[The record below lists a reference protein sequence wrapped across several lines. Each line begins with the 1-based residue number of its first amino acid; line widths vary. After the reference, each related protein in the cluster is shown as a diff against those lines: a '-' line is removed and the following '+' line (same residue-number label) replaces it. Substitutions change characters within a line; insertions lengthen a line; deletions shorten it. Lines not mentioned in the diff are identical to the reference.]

1 MEISLAGT
9 RTGEFLLSEA
19 GGERS
24 RELIRLPA
32 GQGMLSAGTLLK
44 ADNTVAANG
53 TDAVKVLYGPIDTGT
68 DSAALAVK
76 GAAIA
81 RDAEVFGEKLVWAIG
96 VTADQKLLAA
106 LSLAESG
113 IISRWTQQPIASNAA
128 DHLVFA
134 SVPVTGTAGVALGP
148 VVAHVKDVFGALVTG
163 STVSATLAKATGTGN
178 LTGGGAKAAVGGVIT
193 WDAATLSAAGDYTL
207 KVSASDLDEA
217 TTDTITITA
226 AGGG

>member
-32 GQGMLSAGTLLK
+32 GQGMLAAGTLLK
-44 ADNTVAANG
+44 ADNTVATNG
-53 TDAVKVLYGPIDTGT
+53 ADAVKVLYGPVDTG
-68 DSAALAVK
+68 ANAGELPVK

-81 RDAEVFGEKLVWAIG
+81 RDAEVFGEKLVWAG
-96 VTADQKLLAA
+96 GTTDDQKLLAA

-113 IISRWTQQPIASNAA
+113 IITRWTQQPIASNAA
-128 DHLVFA
+128 DHLEFVTT
-134 SVPVTGTAGVALGP
+134 PLTGTAGEALSP
-148 VVAHVKDVFGALVTG
+148 IVVHVKDIFGALVTG
-163 STVSATLAKATGTGN
+163 STVSVTLAKATGTGD

-207 KVSASDLDEA
+207 KASAADLGEA
-217 TTDTITITA
+217 TTETITISAA
-226 AGGG
+226 AGG

>member
-76 GAAIA
+76 GTAIA
-81 RDAEVFGEKLVWAIG
+81 RDAEVFGEKLVWASG

-113 IISRWTQQPIASNAA
+113 IITRWTQQPIASNDA
-128 DHLVFA
+128 DHLVFVSA
-134 SVPVTGTAGVALGP
+134 PLTGTAGAALGP
-148 VVAHVKDVFGALVTG
+148 IVAQVKDVFGALVTG
-163 STVSATLAKATGTGN
+163 STISATLAKATGTGN
-178 LTGGGAKAAVGGVIT
+178 LAGGGAKAAVGGVIT

-207 KVSASDLDEA
+207 KVTATDLDEA
-217 TTDTITITA
+217 VSDTITIEA
-226 AGGG
+226 AGG

>member
-32 GQGMLSAGTLLK
+32 GQGMLAAGTLLK

-53 TDAVKVLYGPIDTGT
+53 ADAVKVLYGPVDTG
-68 DSAALAVK
+68 ANAGELPVK

-81 RDAEVFGEKLVWAIG
+81 RDAEVFGEKLVWADG
-96 VTADQKLLAA
+96 VTDDQKLLAA

-113 IISRWTQQPIASNAA
+113 IITRWTQQPIASNAA
-128 DHLVFA
+128 DHLVFV
-134 SVPVTGTAGVALGP
+134 SEPLTGTAGVALGP
-148 VVAHVKDVFGALVTG
+148 IVVHVKDVFGALVTG
-163 STVSATLAKATGTGN
+163 STVSATLAKASGIGN
-178 LTGGGAKAAVGGVIT
+178 LAGGGAKAAVGGVIT

-207 KVSASDLDEA
+207 KVTATDLGEA
-217 TTDTITITA
+217 ISDTITIAAA
-226 AGGG
+226 AGG

>member
-24 RELIRLPA
+24 REQIRLPA
-32 GQGMLSAGTLLK
+32 GQGLLAAGTLLK

-53 TDAVKVLYGPIDTGT
+53 AAAVKVLYGPVDTGT
-68 DSAALAVK
+68 NPAALAVK

-81 RDAEVFGEKLVWAIG
+81 RDAEVFGEKLVWASG

-106 LSLAESG
+106 LSLAGAG
-113 IISRWTQQPIASNAA
+113 IITRWTQQPIASNTAH
-128 DHLVFA
+128 HLVFVSA
-134 SVPVTGTAGVALGP
+134 PLTGTAGVPLGP
-148 VVAHVKDVFGALVTG
+148 IVAHVKDVFGALVTG

-193 WDAATLSAAGDYTL
+193 WEGATLSVAGDYTL
-207 KVSASDLDEA
+207 KVTATDLAEA
-217 TTDTITITA
+217 TTGTITIAA
-226 AGGG
+226 AGG

>member
-81 RDAEVFGEKLVWAIG
+81 RDAEVFGEKLGWASG

-113 IISRWTQQPIASNAA
+113 IITRWTQQPIASNAA
-128 DHLVFA
+128 DHLEFV
-134 SVPVTGTAGVALGP
+134 SVPVTGTAGEALGP

-207 KVSASDLDEA
+207 KVTAADLDEA

>member
-24 RELIRLPA
+24 RELILLPA
-32 GQGMLSAGTLLK
+32 GQGQLAAGTLLK
-44 ADNTVAANG
+44 ADNTVATNG
-53 TDAVKVLYGPIDTGT
+53 AAAVKVLYGAVDTGIE
-68 DSAALAVK
+68 SAALAVK

-81 RDAEVFGEKLVWAIG
+81 RDAEVFGEKLVWANG
-96 VTADQKLLAA
+96 VTDDQKLLAA

-113 IISRWTQQPIASNAA
+113 VITRWTQQPIASNAA
-128 DHLVFA
+128 DHLVF
-134 SVPVTGTAGVALGP
+134 VETPLTGTAGEALP
-148 VVAHVKDVFGALVTG
+148 PIVAHVKDIFGALVTG
-163 STVSATLAKATGTGN
+163 STISATLAKATGAGN
-178 LTGGGAKAAVGGVIT
+178 LAGGGAKAAVGGVIT

-207 KVSASDLDEA
+207 KVTAQDLDEA
-217 TTDTITITA
+217 ITETISIAA

>member
-1 MEISLAGT
+1 MEITLAGI

-68 DSAALAVK
+68 DPAALAVK

-81 RDAEVFGEKLVWAIG
+81 RDAEVFGEKLVWAEG

-113 IISRWTQQPIASNAA
+113 IITRWTQQPIASNAA
-128 DHLVFA
+128 DHLVFV
-134 SVPVTGTAGVALGP
+134 SVPLTGTAGVALGP
-148 VVAHVKDVFGALVTG
+148 IVAHVKDVFGALVTG

-207 KVSASDLDEA
+207 KVTAADLDEA
-217 TTDTITITA
+217 TSDTITIAA
-226 AGGG
+226 AGG

>member
-81 RDAEVFGEKLVWAIG
+81 RDAEVFGEKLVWAGG

-113 IISRWTQQPIASNAA
+113 IITRWTQQPIASNAA
-128 DHLVFA
+128 DHLVFV

-207 KVSASDLDEA
+207 KVTATDLDEA
-217 TTDTITITA
+217 TTDTITIAA
-226 AGGG
+226 AGG

>member
-1 MEISLAGT
+1 MEINLAGT

-81 RDAEVFGEKLVWAIG
+81 RDAEVFGEKLGWASG

-113 IISRWTQQPIASNAA
+113 IITRWTQQPIASNAA
-128 DHLVFA
+128 DHLVFV

-207 KVSASDLDEA
+207 KVTASDLDEA

>member
-32 GQGMLSAGTLLK
+32 GQGVLAAGTLLK
-44 ADNTVAANG
+44 ADNTVATNG
-53 TDAVKVLYGPIDTGT
+53 AAAVKVLYGAVDTGT
-68 DSAALAVK
+68 ESAAPAVK

-81 RDAEVFGEKLVWAIG
+81 RDAEVFGEKLVWASG
-96 VTADQKLLAA
+96 VTDDQKLLAA

-113 IISRWTQQPIASNAA
+113 IITRWTQQPIGSNAA
-128 DHLVFA
+128 DHLVFV
-134 SVPVTGTAGVALGP
+134 STPLTGTAGEALP
-148 VVAHVKDVFGALVTG
+148 PIVAHVKDIFGALVTG
-163 STVSATLAKATGTGN
+163 STISATLAKATGAGN
-178 LTGGGAKAAVGGVIT
+178 LAGGGAKAAVGGVIT

-207 KVSASDLDEA
+207 KMTATDLDEA
-217 TTDTITITA
+217 TTDTITIAA
-226 AGGG
+226 AGG

>member
-32 GQGMLSAGTLLK
+32 GQGMLAAGTLLK
-44 ADNTVAANG
+44 ADNTVATNG
-53 TDAVKVLYGPIDTGT
+53 ADAVKVLYGPVDTG
-68 DSAALAVK
+68 ANAGELAVK

-81 RDAEVFGEKLVWAIG
+81 RDAEVFGEKLVWADG
-96 VTADQKLLAA
+96 VTDDQKLLAA

-113 IISRWTQQPIASNAA
+113 IITRWTQQPIASNAA
-128 DHLVFA
+128 DHLVFV
-134 SVPVTGTAGVALGP
+134 SEPLTGTAGVALGP
-148 VVAHVKDVFGALVTG
+148 IVVHVKDVFGALVTG
-163 STVSATLAKATGTGN
+163 STVSATLAKASGTGN
-178 LTGGGAKAAVGGVIT
+178 LAGGGAKAAVDGVIT

-207 KVSASDLDEA
+207 KVTATDLGEA
-217 TTDTITITA
+217 ISDTITIAAA
-226 AGGG
+226 AGG

>member
-81 RDAEVFGEKLVWAIG
+81 RDAEVFGEKLVWADG

-113 IISRWTQQPIASNAA
+113 IITRWTQQPIASNAA
-128 DHLVFA
+128 DHLVFV

-207 KVSASDLDEA
+207 KVTAPDLDEA
-217 TTDTITITA
+217 TTDTITIAA

>member
-32 GQGMLSAGTLLK
+32 GQGMLAAGTLLK
-44 ADNTVAANG
+44 ADNTVATNG
-53 TDAVKVLYGPIDTGT
+53 ADAVKVLYGPVDTG
-68 DSAALAVK
+68 ANAGELAVK

-81 RDAEVFGEKLVWAIG
+81 RDAEVFGEKLVWADG
-96 VTADQKLLAA
+96 VTDDQKLLAA

-113 IISRWTQQPIASNAA
+113 IITRWTQQPIASNAA
-128 DHLVFA
+128 DHLVFV
-134 SVPVTGTAGVALGP
+134 SEPLTGTAGVALGP
-148 VVAHVKDVFGALVTG
+148 IVVHVKDVFGALVTG
-163 STVSATLAKATGTGN
+163 STVSATLAKASGTGN
-178 LTGGGAKAAVGGVIT
+178 LAGGGAKSAVGGVIT

-207 KVSASDLDEA
+207 KVTATDLGEA
-217 TTDTITITA
+217 ISDTITIAAA
-226 AGGG
+226 AGG

>member
-76 GAAIA
+76 GTAIA
-81 RDAEVFGEKLVWAIG
+81 RDAEVFGEKLVWASG

-113 IISRWTQQPIASNAA
+113 IITRWTQQPIASNDA
-128 DHLVFA
+128 DHLVFVSA
-134 SVPVTGTAGVALGP
+134 PLTGTAGAGLGP
-148 VVAHVKDVFGALVTG
+148 IVAQVKDVFGALVTG
-163 STVSATLAKATGTGN
+163 STISATLAKATGTGN
-178 LTGGGAKAAVGGVIT
+178 LAGGGAKAAVGGVIT

-207 KVSASDLDEA
+207 KVTATDLDEA
-217 TTDTITITA
+217 VSDTITIEA
-226 AGGG
+226 AGG

>member
-53 TDAVKVLYGPIDTGT
+53 TDAVKVLYGPIDTGI
-68 DSAALAVK
+68 DSTALAVK

-81 RDAEVFGEKLVWAIG
+81 RDAEVFGEKLGWASG

-113 IISRWTQQPIASNAA
+113 IITRWTQQPIASNAA
-128 DHLVFA
+128 DHLVFV

-163 STVSATLAKATGTGN
+163 STVSATLAKATGTGT

-207 KVSASDLDEA
+207 KVTAADLDEA
-217 TTDTITITA
+217 TTDTITIAA
-226 AGGG
+226 AGG

>member
-44 ADNTVAANG
+44 ADNTVATNG
-53 TDAVKVLYGPIDTGT
+53 TDAVKVLYGPVDTGA
-68 DSAALAVK
+68 DAAALAVK

-81 RDAEVFGEKLVWAIG
+81 RDAEVFGEKLVWASG
-96 VTADQKLLAA
+96 VTDDQKLLAA

-113 IISRWTQQPIASNAA
+113 IITRWTQQPIASNAA
-128 DHLVFA
+128 DHLVFVSA
-134 SVPVTGTAGVALGP
+134 PLTGTAGEALGP
-148 VVAHVKDVFGALVTG
+148 IVAHVKDVFGALVTG
-163 STVSATLAKATGTGN
+163 STVSATLAKATGTGT
-178 LTGGGAKAAVGGVIT
+178 LAGGGAKAAVGGVIT

-207 KVSASDLDEA
+207 KVTATDLGEA
-217 TTDTITITA
+217 ITRTITISA
-226 AGGG
+226 PAGG

>member
-53 TDAVKVLYGPIDTGT
+53 TDPVKVLYGPIDTGT

-81 RDAEVFGEKLVWAIG
+81 RDAEVFGEKLVWADG

-113 IISRWTQQPIASNAA
+113 IITRWTQQPIASNAA
-128 DHLVFA
+128 DHLVFV

-207 KVSASDLDEA
+207 KVTAADLDEA
-217 TTDTITITA
+217 TTDTITIA
-226 AGGG
+226 AGGGG

>member
-53 TDAVKVLYGPIDTGT
+53 TDAVKVLYGPIDTGN

-81 RDAEVFGEKLVWAIG
+81 RDAEVFGEKLVWASG

-113 IISRWTQQPIASNAA
+113 IITRWTQPPIASNAA
-128 DHLVFA
+128 DHLVFV
-134 SVPVTGTAGVALGP
+134 STPLTGTAGEALGP
-148 VVAHVKDVFGALVTG
+148 IVAHVKDVFGALVTG
-163 STVSATLAKATGTGN
+163 STVSATLAKATGTGT
-178 LTGGGAKAAVGGVIT
+178 LAGGGAKAAVGGVIT
-193 WDAATLSAAGDYTL
+193 WDAATLSTAGDYTL
-207 KVSASDLDEA
+207 KVTATDLGEA
-217 TTDTITITA
+217 TTGTITISAA
-226 AGGG
+226 AGG

>member
-24 RELIRLPA
+24 RESIRLPA

-81 RDAEVFGEKLVWAIG
+81 RDAEVFGEKLVWAEG

-113 IISRWTQQPIASNAA
+113 IITRWTQQPIASNAA
-128 DHLVFA
+128 DHLVFV

-163 STVSATLAKATGTGN
+163 STISATLAKATGTGN

-207 KVSASDLDEA
+207 KVTAADLGEA

>member
-81 RDAEVFGEKLVWAIG
+81 RDAEVFGEKLGWASG

-113 IISRWTQQPIASNAA
+113 IITRWTQQPIASNAA
-128 DHLVFA
+128 DHLVFV

-207 KVSASDLDEA
+207 KVTATDLGEA
-217 TTDTITITA
+217 TTGTITISAA
-226 AGGG
+226 AGG